1 MARKIMAIE
10 DDTSIVT
17 LLEHILTK
25 AEYEVVTFT
34 DGLAALHSFDEVNPD
49 LIMLDLMLPGMNGLD
64 VCRNLQQKNPQLPI
78 IMLTALS
85 EEFDKVLG
93 LELGADDYIT
103 KPFST
108 REVLSRVKAVLRR
121 SSPAL
126 DALNNKEE
134 HLTTADLEVYPQRY
148 EAYFKQQALELTVKE
163 FQLLVYFLKNKNLVL
178 SRDQLLN
185 EVWDFDFVGDT
196 RIVDVH
202 ISKLREKIER
212 DSKQP
217 QYIKTIRGFGY
228 KLVEASKA

>member
-1 MARKIMAIE
+1 MAVE
-10 DDTSIVT
+10 DDTSIAT

-25 AEYEVVTFT
+25 AEYEVVTFK
-34 DGLAALHSFDEVNPD
+34 DGLTALHSFDEVNPD
-49 LIMLDLMLPGMNGLD
+49 LIILDLMLPGMNGLD
-64 VCRNLQQKNPQLPI
+64 VCRNLQQQNPQLPI

-134 HLTTADLEVYPQRY
+134 HFIIADLEVYPQRY
-148 EAYFKQQALELTVKE
+148 EAYLKQQALELTVKE
-163 FQLLVYFLKNKNLVL
+163 FQLLVYLLKNKNLVL

-202 ISKLREKIER
+202 ISKLREKIEQN
-212 DSKQP
+212 SKQP

-228 KLVEASKA
+228 KLEEVSKA